1 MDGSVF
7 VGLLSGTGAGGLV
20 AAVAY
25 FLFQRMIERMDRLEA
40 EIAQVRD
47 KRLAAVE
54 KHVAADRSEVTDT
67 RLGILESDVA
77 DHLSAD
83 QSQRILTELQNITG
97 EMRRMSAKLDQ
108 YAATSEAQRAD
119 LSNCKNWLKDVAG
132 NFERHRDNRTIHG
145 GN

>member
-1 MDGSVF
+1 
-7 VGLLSGTGAGGLV
+7 LV

-25 FLFQRMIERMDRLEA
+25 FLFQRMIERMDRMEA
-40 EIAQVRD
+40 ELAQVRD

-54 KHVAADRSEVTDT
+54 AHVAADQSAVVAT
-67 RLGILESDVA
+67 RIGILEADVA
-77 DHLSAD
+77 DHLEAD

-119 LSNCKNWLKDVAG
+119 IANCKNWLKDVAG
-132 NFERHRDNRTIHG
+132 SFERHRDNRQLHG